1 MDGQMRSRW
10 IFLTL
15 ALCTAG
21 VCTYLGLWQVSR
33 HHERAEANALA
44 EAARQRPAVLLP
56 GPTDA
61 MIPLAPVTLTG
72 EFDHDHE
79 IVLRGRAN
87 QGAPGVEVAT
97 PFRLAGD
104 SVAVIVIRG
113 FVPSDDAFGIDRSAI
128 QEPGERTI
136 HGEAFALDSS
146 ARGGLP
152 IIRGADTTWQRVDR
166 ADLGR
171 LPYTVLPLGIRQ
183 TKDSG
188 MTGFPIRTGAPALS
202 AGPHLSYAIQWFG
215 FATIFLVGGIVY
227 SFRRSK
233 ESDGA
238 QE

>member
-1 MDGQMRSRW
+1 MRSRW

-21 VCTYLGLWQVSR
+21 VCTYLGFWQVSR
-33 HHERAEANALA
+33 HRERADANALA
-44 EAARQRPAVLLP
+44 EAARRRPVGVLP

-61 MIPLAPVTLTG
+61 MVPLAPVTLTG
-72 EFDHDHE
+72 EFDHEHE

-128 QEPGERTI
+128 REPGPRTI

-152 IIRGADTTWQRVDR
+152 IVRGADTTWQRVDR

-171 LPYTVLPLGIRQ
+171 IPYPVFPLGIRQ

-202 AGPHLSYAIQWFG
+202 GGPHMSYAIQWFG
-215 FATIFLVGGIVY
+215 FAIIFAGGGIVY
-227 SFRRSK
+227 TYRKR
-233 ESDGA
+233 EDG
-238 QE
+238 

>member
-1 MDGQMRSRW
+1 MRSRW

-15 ALCTAG
+15 ALATAG
-21 VCTYLGLWQVSR
+21 VCTYLGFWQVSR
-33 HHERAEANALA
+33 HRERAEANALA
-44 EAARQRPAVLLP
+44 ESARARPAVVLP
-56 GPTDA
+56 GPTEA
-61 MIPLAPVTLTG
+61 MIPLAPVTMTG
-72 EFDHDHE
+72 EFDHEHE
-79 IVLRGRAN
+79 MVLRGRAN

-113 FVPSDDAFGIDRSAI
+113 FVPSDDAFGIDRSSI
-128 QEPGERTI
+128 REPGIRTI

-152 IIRGADTTWQRVDR
+152 ITRGTDTTWQRVDR

-171 LPYTVLPLGIRQ
+171 LPYPVLPLGVRQ

-188 MTGFPIRTGAPALS
+188 MSGFPIRTGAPALS

-215 FATIFLVGGIVY
+215 FAMIFLVGGIAY
-227 SFRRSK
+227 TFRRAR
-233 ESDGA
+233 ESDSA
-238 QE
+238 RV